1 MPADTWGVTR
11 VRPSRRALCAA
22 FAAAACA
29 LALTACGS
37 SGGAATIRES
47 AKPPGQ
53 ILTDVRAVVAHA
65 TSVHLAGHVSS
76 STPIAIDLHLSRT
89 GGSGTVASSGLRFEV
104 TRIAKAA
111 YFTGTQGFY
120 RHFTNHAGIVLLNG
134 RWLKVPAS
142 DPRFRSFAA
151 LTDMNG
157 LLGQILRPTGAVVKA
172 GTKTVDGV
180 RVVGLRDTS
189 HGTLY
194 VATTGT
200 PYPVEIVNT
209 GAHAG
214 LVRFD
219 QWNRTITLHAPAN
232 PVRLGQLTRAGG

>member
-1 MPADTWGVTR
+1 V
-11 VRPSRRALCAA
+11 CAVL
-22 FAAAACA
+22 AAAACA
-29 LALTACGS
+29 LALAACGS
-37 SGGAATIRES
+37 SGAATTIRES

-53 ILTDVRAVVAHA
+53 ILTDVRAAVAHA

-76 STPIAIDLHLSRT
+76 ATPITIDLHLSRT
-89 GGSGTVASSGLRFEV
+89 GGSGTVASTGLRFEV
-104 TRIAKAA
+104 TRIGRAA

-134 RWLKVPAS
+134 RWLKVPAN
-142 DPRFRSFAA
+142 DPRFTSFAA
-151 LTDMNG
+151 LTDMNA
-157 LLGQILRPTGAVVKA
+157 LLGQILKPAGAVVKA
-172 GTKTVDGV
+172 GTKTVGGV

-194 VATTGT
+194 VAATGT
-200 PYPVEIVNT
+200 PYPVEIVTT

-214 LVRFD
+214 SVRFD

-232 PVRLGQLTRAGG
+232 PVRLGQLANAGG

>member
-1 MPADTWGVTR
+1 MPADRWGVTSL
-11 VRPSRRALCAA
+11 RPHRRALWVALV
-22 FAAAACA
+22 AAACPLA
-29 LALTACGS
+29 LAACGS
-37 SGGAATIRES
+37 SGAATTIRES

-53 ILTDVRAVVAHA
+53 ILTDVRAAVAHA

-89 GGSGTVASSGLRFEV
+89 GGSGTVAGTGLRFEV
-104 TRIAKAA
+104 TRIGNAA

-134 RWLKVPAS
+134 RWLKVPAT
-142 DPRFRSFAA
+142 DPRFKSFAA
-151 LTDMNG
+151 LTDMTA

-172 GTKTVDGV
+172 GTQTVAGV
-180 RVVGLRDTS
+180 RVVGLRDSS

-194 VATTGT
+194 VAATGT

-214 LVRFD
+214 IVRFD
-219 QWNRTITLHAPAN
+219 QWNRAITLHAPAN
-232 PVRLGQLTRAGG
+232 PVRLYQLARAGG